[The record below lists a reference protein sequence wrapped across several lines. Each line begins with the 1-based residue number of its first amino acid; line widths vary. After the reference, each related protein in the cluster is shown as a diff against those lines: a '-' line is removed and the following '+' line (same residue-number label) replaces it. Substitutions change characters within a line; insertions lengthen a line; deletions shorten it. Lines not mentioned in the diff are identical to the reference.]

1 MKTAPLVLAALLV
14 SCSTSTNNPSVHE
27 VVSKL
32 DPQTRDMCSN
42 DGKYCYLVTFKSPS
56 EIKSIFPGK
65 WSSDGK
71 GERMVK
77 FSDTTIR
84 FKQASG
90 IYANVDAMSVNVYD
104 NSISYGE
111 SLMRLVQELEEI
123 DSGKS
128 Y

>member
-1 MKTAPLVLAALLV
+1 MKIAPLLITALLV
-14 SCSTSTNNPSVHE
+14 SCSTSTNSPSVSQ

-32 DPQTRDMCSN
+32 DPQTKDMCSN

-56 EIKSIFPGK
+56 EIKAIFPGD
-65 WSSDGK
+65 WSSDAK
-71 GERMVK
+71 GERIVK
-77 FSDTTIR
+77 FSNTTIR

-111 SLMRLVQELEEI
+111 SLMRLVQELEEM